1 MSQKDFEQFRQLVL
15 EDISLQKR
23 LRNITRRH
31 TFAARAVKLGAERG
45 FQFTAQDVY
54 EALGE
59 WRRLWIERWI

>member
-1 MSQKDFEQFRQLVL
+1 MSQTDFEQFRQAVL
-15 EDISLQKR
+15 EDISLQKQ

-31 TFAARAVKLGAERG
+31 TFTARAVKLGAERG
-45 FQFTAQDVY
+45 FQFTEEEVY